1 MTARTSRTPVGF
13 NNNPN
18 PFVQGDGKARYGKG
32 TPNSSTGAPYCTG
45 DHPSGTASLEA
56 ATVTSFV
63 LRDPTDTQDPM
74 KGAVHA
80 GCTMQFGSQ
89 LTTPVVNDLNSSNA
103 AYDQSLASQ
112 FHNWINFCTFTPSSA
127 GDWYIHVR
135 NNVTSGGTAVTNTN
149 GNPTLIW
156 TGNPAAAAAT
166 GNTTAGYGNNSFSIR
181 ALIQNGFQS
190 SVSVA
195 GYDRMPIYANAT
207 GSVQTFNLIRILPG
221 AAGSYINFS
230 FFDIGDGLTGT
241 NTATLK
247 VVVPSD
253 ATGSITTNPFP
264 GSCYAVGGYAGAG
277 TTLTACTATI
287 SNAKNN
293 AKVESMSIPL
303 PGDYTCNYAS
313 AGGCWYKVIV
323 TFPSGTDVSDITT
336 WDATVEGDPVRLVQ

>member
-1 MTARTSRTPVGF
+1 M
-13 NNNPN
+13 
-18 PFVQGDGKARYGKG
+18 
-32 TPNSSTGAPYCTG
+32 
-45 DHPSGTASLEA
+45 
-56 ATVTSFV
+56 VTSFV

-89 LTTPVVNDLNSSNA
+89 LVAPTVNELRSSNG
-103 AYDQSLASQ
+103 AYDQILASQ
-112 FHNWINFCTFTPSSA
+112 FHNWIDFCTFTPTAA

-135 NNVTSGGTAVTNTN
+135 NNVTSAGGTAVANTN

-156 TGNPAAAAAT
+156 RNNPAAGAAT
-166 GNTTAGYGNNSFSIR
+166 GNTTSGYGNNSFSIR

-190 SVSVA
+190 SISVA

-230 FFDIGDGLTGT
+230 FFDIGDGLGSGQ
-241 NTATLK
+241 TATLR
-247 VVVPSD
+247 VVIPSD
-253 ATGSITTNPFP
+253 ATGSITTTPFP

-277 TTLTACTATI
+277 TTLSGCTATI

-293 AKVESMSIPL
+293 AKVESMSIPV
-303 PGDYTCNYAS
+303 PGDYSCAYS
-313 AGGCWYKVIV
+313 
-323 TFPSGTDVSDITT
+323 
-336 WDATVEGDPVRLVQ
+336 VRRRVLVQGHRHLPERYRGQ